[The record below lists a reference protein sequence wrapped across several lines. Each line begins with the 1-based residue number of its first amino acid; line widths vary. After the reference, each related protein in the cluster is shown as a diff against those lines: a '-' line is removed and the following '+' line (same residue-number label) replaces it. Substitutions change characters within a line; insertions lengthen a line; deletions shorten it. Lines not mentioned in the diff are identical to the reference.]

1 VTGLRRNIVLVG
13 DAAARL
19 RQLPTASVDCVVT
32 SPPYFALRNY
42 GMPGQIGLEA
52 SVHDWV
58 AQLLPVLHELARVL
72 KPEGV
77 LWLNVGDSYARRQ
90 PHGAPPKGLV
100 LAPERLLLALTRRG
114 WIVRN
119 KVVWAKPNP
128 MPASAADRLACSW
141 EPVYCLVRSRSYYF
155 DLDAIRAPHRSRRRR
170 GPSRHGH
177 PPQDPARGHPP
188 EWAGP
193 LAGDQSGL
201 ARLKA
206 AGLPGHPLGK
216 NPGDV
221 WTLPTSTFRG
231 GHHAT
236 FPEDLVAQPLLA
248 TCPQRV
254 CTACG
259 RAWRRNRAVRTL
271 GHLAMVGELR
281 PACTCGAGW
290 RRGLV
295 LDPFIGSGTTAVVAE
310 RLGRDWLGIEL
321 NPEFAA
327 VAEARVAAARGAPDE
342 RWRAA

>member
-1 VTGLRRNIVLVG
+1 MMALPRNIVLVG

-19 RQLPTASVDCVVT
+19 RELPTASVDCVVT

-42 GMPGQIGLEA
+42 GVAGQIGLEA
-52 SVHDWV
+52 SVRDWV
-58 AQLLPVLHELARVL
+58 AQLLPVLDELARVL
-72 KPEGV
+72 KPEGG
-77 LWLNVGDSYARRQ
+77 LWLNLGDSYARRPQ
-90 PHGAPPKGLV
+90 HGAPPKGLV
-100 LAPERLLLALTRRG
+100 LAPERLLLAITRRG
-114 WIVRN
+114 WIVRS

-128 MPASAADRLACSW
+128 MPASVADRLTCTW
-141 EPVYCLVRSRSYYF
+141 EPVYFLVRSRSYYF
-155 DLDAIRAPHRSRRRR
+155 DLDAIRVSHRSRQRPTRHRRDA
-170 GPSRHGH
+170 GAHQPASR
-177 PPQDPARGHPP
+177 RPP

-201 ARLKA
+201 SQLKA
-206 AGLPGHPLGK
+206 AGTPGHPLGK

-236 FPEDLVAQPLLA
+236 FPEALVEGPLLA

-259 RAWRRNRAVRTL
+259 RAWRRERAARTL
-271 GHLAMVGELR
+271 GHLAVIGGLQ
-281 PACTCGAGW
+281 PACSCGGEW
-290 RRGLV
+290 SPGLV

-327 VAEARVAAARGAPDE
+327 VANARVGTARGEPE
-342 RWRAA
+342 TKAA